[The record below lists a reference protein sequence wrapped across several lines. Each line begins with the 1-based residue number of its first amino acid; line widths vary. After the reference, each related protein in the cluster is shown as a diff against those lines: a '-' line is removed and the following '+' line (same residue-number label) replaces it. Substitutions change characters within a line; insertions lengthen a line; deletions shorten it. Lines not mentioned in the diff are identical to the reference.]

1 MELVAIGVEAER
13 QKVATSTD
21 GMAGRVISSII
32 DHEEIVDLLF

>member
-21 GMAGRVISSII
+21 EDDMKS
-32 DHEEIVDLLF
+32 DIVHY